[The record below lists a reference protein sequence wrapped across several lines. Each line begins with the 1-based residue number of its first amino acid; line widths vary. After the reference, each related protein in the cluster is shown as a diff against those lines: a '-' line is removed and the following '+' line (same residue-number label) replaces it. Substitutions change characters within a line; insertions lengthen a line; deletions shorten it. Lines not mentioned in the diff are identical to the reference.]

1 MRTAV
6 LVSMLLVFAA
16 TAHAQ
21 TTRGSGVKPP
31 VLKNRAEILSA
42 REAIAQRLLKPGDSV
57 MVRVYI
63 YVNEKGETLWPE
75 IKESSGNVHA
85 DTAAI
90 NLVRKM
96 VWQPAQNT
104 DRGVMLT
111 VPVKFVRRKPS

>member
-6 LVSMLLVFAA
+6 LVSMLLLFAGS
-16 TAHAQ
+16 AHAQ
-21 TTRGSGVKPP
+21 TAKPAAVTSP
-31 VLKNRAEILSA
+31 ILKNRAEILSE
-42 REAIAQRLLKPGDSV
+42 REHLAQRLLAPGESV
-57 MVRVYI
+57 LVRVYI

-75 IKESSGNVHA
+75 IKTSSGNVHA

-96 VWQPAQNT
+96 KWQPAQNAK
-104 DRGVMLT
+104 RGVMLT